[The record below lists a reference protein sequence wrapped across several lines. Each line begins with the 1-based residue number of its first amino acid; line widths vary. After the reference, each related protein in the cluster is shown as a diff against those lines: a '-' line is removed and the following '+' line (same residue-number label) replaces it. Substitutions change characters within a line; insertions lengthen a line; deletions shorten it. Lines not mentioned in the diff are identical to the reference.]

1 MPDCCALKDIWR
13 QLLTLIFHQTFNFK
27 INMRQQCDFNE
38 MYINANIQRINLCD
52 LFFKKENHVFYCY
65 ICKLIYHLY
74 ININTVT
81 IIRHRKSGRCTL
93 TWKAGKHD
101 DIFFECSM
109 MENRLHLSLMTHQDL
124 SLGHDVF
131 DTIWDL
137 GCTFMYLGINLTS
150 FISPKR
156 KNRYSI

>member
-38 MYINANIQRINLCD
+38 MYVNVNIQRINLWE
-52 LFFKKENHVFYCY
+52 FKKRESCILTLQVCWMEF
-65 ICKLIYHLY
+65 HLDM
-74 ININTVT
+74 
-81 IIRHRKSGRCTL
+81 KSR
-93 TWKAGKHD
+93 KHD

-109 MENRLHLSLMTHQDL
+109 MENRLHLCLMTHQDL

-131 DTIWDL
+131 DTISDL
-137 GCTFMYLGINLTS
+137 RCTFMLLKTFYCVMFGINLTS
-150 FISPKR
+150 FISLKR
-156 KNRYSI
+156 INRYSI